1 MDIPGGGQSL
11 CEGPE
16 VGGVINGKK
25 KRPERLRNSQPQ
37 AESSEMGE
45 KRAEIRTF
53 IGLFFLCF

>member
-25 KRPERLRNSQPQ
+25 KTREV
-37 AESSEMGE
+37 E
-45 KRAEIRTF
+45 K
-53 IGLFFLCF
+53 